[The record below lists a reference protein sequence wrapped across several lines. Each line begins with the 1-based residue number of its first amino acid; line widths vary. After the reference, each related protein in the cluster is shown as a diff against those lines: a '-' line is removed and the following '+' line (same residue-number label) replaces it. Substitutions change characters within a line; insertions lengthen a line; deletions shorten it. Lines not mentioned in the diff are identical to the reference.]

1 LRFLICDLR
10 LDDAD
15 KSLKFNASA
24 FSAFSAPISVYSAL
38 EVTQRTLRTNINN
51 RKSQIKNRKSMKV
64 FPISL
69 PTPFYVGPV
78 NVYLIAD
85 DPVTLIDTGPK
96 TKDALEA
103 LKEGL
108 RKAHFRVS
116 DIRRIVLTH
125 AHEDHC
131 GLAKQLRDEAK
142 DAEVLVH
149 GWETGHRVGRLE
161 YEEHRALLVRAGV
174 PASELDGMRRMYEG
188 VRQYADALDD
198 HEHSELL
205 DDEELKFERGALRVV
220 HTPGHTPGSCSF
232 LREADRT
239 LFAGDCVLKRIT
251 PNPILSPDPIDPS
264 RRFRSLAEYL
274 VSLARLR
281 ALHPT
286 LVHGGHGEPVGDYE
300 ELFNRYL
307 QAIRERQSTVIGLV
321 PKAGATAWDIALELF
336 PGADH
341 VHRFLAVSESV
352 AHLDL
357 AHSEGKLALELSADG
372 RELYKKP

>member
-1 LRFLICDLR
+1 MKIV
-10 LDDAD
+10 
-15 KSLKFNASA
+15 
-24 FSAFSAPISVYSAL
+24 PISV
-38 EVTQRTLRTNINN
+38 
-51 RKSQIKNRKSMKV
+51 
-64 FPISL
+64 

-78 NVYLIAD
+78 NVYLIAEE
-85 DPVTLIDTGPK
+85 PLTLIDTGPK
-96 TKDALEA
+96 TREALEA

-108 RKAHFRVS
+108 RRARVRVS

-131 GLAKQLRDEAK
+131 GLAKSLRDEAK
-142 DAEVLVH
+142 DAEVFVH
-149 GWETGHRVGRLE
+149 GWETGHRKGRLE
-161 YEEHRALLVRAGV
+161 YAEHRELLVRAGV
-174 PASELDGMRRMYEG
+174 PPDELEAMRRMYEG
-188 VRQYADALDD
+188 VRQYADALEDG
-198 HEHSELL
+198 EHAELV
-205 DDEELKFERGALRVV
+205 DDEEIGFERGALRVV

-251 PNPILSPDPIDPS
+251 PNPVLSPDPVDPA

-286 LVHGGHGEPVGDYE
+286 LVHGGHGEAVHDYE

-307 QAIRERQSTVIGLV
+307 RAIDARQAEVIRLV
-321 PKAGATAWDIALELF
+321 PRAGATAWDISRELF
-336 PGADH
+336 PGTGD
-341 VHRFLAVSESV
+341 VHRFLAVSEAV

-357 AHSEGKLALELSADG
+357 AHSENKLAVELSADG
-372 RELYKKP
+372 REIYKKP